1 MVDVDSIYG
10 PSNYMRASDLPPR
23 PVAYL
28 IEDVE
33 VRTFDGVQKLVLTF
47 RGERKRLVLN
57 KTNAAALAALYGRD
71 SELWKGKEVTL
82 VKRLVAASDGQQVMA
97 IRVVRPGSGVGGG
110 EGVHVREEPA
120 GGKIS

>member
-10 PSNYMRASDLPPR
+10 PSNYMRASDLPPK
-23 PVAYL
+23 PVTYV

-33 VRTFDGVQKLVLTF
+33 VRVFDGVQKLVLTF
-47 RGERKRLVLN
+47 KGERKRLILN

-82 VKRLVAASDGQQVMA
+82 VKRLITTSDGQQVMS
-97 IRVVRPGSGVGGG
+97 IRVVRPGAA
-110 EGVHVREEPA
+110 HEEPPHEKVA
-120 GGKIS
+120 